1 MDVARP
7 FGKKYL
13 RQKFNFKHEA
23 EDTLVNLFQAAQSA
37 PKLPIKAEKVLDLL
51 LQGQGR
57 MNIRYKGQDSLLN
70 RVEQLINRLMVTIIL
85 AAIILSSS
93 LLVQGSAGHP
103 AIYNIGVTGYLIS
116 FVIIILLIL
125 DELRRHFKHKK

>member
-1 MDVARP
+1 
-7 FGKKYL
+7 
-13 RQKFNFKHEA
+13 
-23 EDTLVNLFQAAQSA
+23 
-37 PKLPIKAEKVLDLL
+37 
-51 LQGQGR
+51 